1 MEAVIAGSSSYILL
15 GLVLLLGYMFKEE
28 HKMCCFS
35 SIANSLSSFTWDC
48 GRLSWFK
55 TFWSEKTDLRFLVLC
70 SNVETLESWN
80 TMVFKALPRTVF
92 YSQRMRMLVVNFMVN
107 PLDCYWHHLLN
118 CIREN
123 RWRFVTG
130 QQCLS
135 GRHFTWASVA
145 SEPLQDHKGNQ
156 NRLFSSGVFLRSGWY
171 DIIFHTDR

>member
-1 MEAVIAGSSSYILL
+1 MLLLINCKFPVKVYL
-15 GLVLLLGYMFKEE
+15 GLWEVELVR
-28 HKMCCFS
+28 H
-35 SIANSLSSFTWDC
+35 
-48 GRLSWFK
+48 
-55 TFWSEKTDLRFLVLC
+55 FWSEKTDLRFLVLC

-123 RWRFVTG
+123 RWRFITG
-130 QQCLS
+130 QQCRS

-171 DIIFHTDR
+171 DILFHTDRKSIAALKWKTIYTWTYAADRKK